1 MVISNHYLTAD
12 FYADD
17 ALNENFLL
25 VVSDLKNRIINRTTV
40 ITIAL
45 INQLLPV
52 GYNRA
57 KQFFLKLKNEGYL
70 DGKGRLIFDDYSED
84 KISHPENMRLL
95 KSVHDLCVDNAYSKI
110 SDDIISQWDRD
121 FK

>member
-17 ALNENFLL
+17 ALNENFQL
-25 VVSDLKNRIINRTTV
+25 VVSDLKNRIINRDSI

-52 GYNRA
+52 CYNRA
-57 KQFFLKLKNEGYL
+57 KQFFFKLKNEGYL
-70 DGKGRLIFDDYSED
+70 DGKGRFIFNDYSED
-84 KISHPENMRLL
+84 KSAHPENL
-95 KSVHDLCVDNAYSKI
+95 
-110 SDDIISQWDRD
+110 D
-121 FK
+121 F